1 MSVRSLNGLAG
12 NTNIYINSLSGTL
25 PLEVNETS
33 STSAT
38 ISIKGLSNIG
48 SAGQIIQVNSGGT
61 ALEYGSQSTAS
72 NWTIEGTDLVNLNQ
86 SSIDFV
92 EMKRTDTGQV
102 GFKLTNSSYSS
113 ELKQFGD
120 NTIIKTAN
128 SKLKF
133 TDQDIVINN
142 YLDRNMIKYVN
153 SSSQI
158 QLGNTND
165 DIYINRIKTTSNTE
179 NRILFFYEATSDTLT
194 INNTTDI
201 LKLLNNDSIKN
212 TNNRDI
218 LSYTGTT
225 LTLGNS
231 TDTISIV
238 NTGTLTLPTSTDTL
252 VGRAT
257 ADTLTNKILTSP
269 TLTTPILGTPQSGNL
284 TNCSFPTLNQNTTGN
299 AATATKIASIT
310 NSDIV
315 LKNASQTL
323 TLKTL
328 TTPVIDNIKNSN
340 TRNIFNYSGTLL
352 TIGNTTNDNVF
363 ISRCEDIQTPNNERF
378 MEHTTNS
385 ITIGNDTDI
394 ITFKNGG
401 VNFNF
406 PSGGSGGTLAL
417 TTDITSD
424 IFQIDTASTIKSI
437 VNKNR
442 NGTGNN
448 PTFIK
453 MFLDTNTV
461 EAGFWIRTNQGGT
474 INNAYMFLDTDTSF
488 NLQIDSNI
496 LKFYNAGINIQ
507 NNLGTT
513 LLKNTTVNIVEFG
526 NTTDKVIM
534 NGNSYE
540 LRDANGN
547 ILMSSVRPAANM
559 TYNAITIG
567 KGANSSTPE
576 ERPLI
581 LMNSTSSPTFRDC
594 RFQLRN
600 VNTSGGANPV
610 IELFQNTSG
619 GYKGGFI
626 YMADGGSDLYVESE
640 TTIEIRSGNS
650 DTCEFDSNS
659 SLKFLQS
666 SSNIFGS
673 TTSTH
678 PHNTT
683 SRMNNIYCNE
693 VVCASPI
700 SADNSISHKAFQ
712 SKYELSTIQGLGQTA
727 ASATR
732 ISMLEL
738 GRNIAIPAI
747 SQSEQVYPIMRINSP
762 TLDAEWYNYIQ
773 TSNPASP
780 FPQKD
785 FYGWVYANTSNSLVY
800 LLELTDDL
808 VRTYK
813 PLTVSGNFIASGTK
827 NFRIKHPIKEEA
839 EKDKVLYHNGIEAPR
854 CDNLYSGKVKL
865 KKGKAT
871 VNLDNNDYYKMTE
884 GTFLALNKDFRVY
897 VNNNENFDRVIG
909 KIKGNKLNIVCENNT
924 SNVIIDWCVIGT
936 RKDQEIIE
944 NDLTDNNGDLITEK
958 IEEDKETDRKIQSS
972 KINKEEYYKNSKYH
986 TYFKNLSKRLDT
998 KTKINN
1004 GLHIARQLI
1013 KTNPNK
1019 KKIIKPQQPF
1029 MNNSK

>member
-1 MSVRSLNGLAG
+1 
-12 NTNIYINSLSGTL
+12 
-25 PLEVNETS
+25 
-33 STSAT
+33 
-38 ISIKGLSNIG
+38 
-48 SAGQIIQVNSGGT
+48 
-61 ALEYGSQSTAS
+61 
-72 NWTIEGTDLVNLNQ
+72 
-86 SSIDFV
+86 
-92 EMKRTDTGQV
+92 
-102 GFKLTNSSYSS
+102 
-113 ELKQFGD
+113 
-120 NTIIKTAN
+120 
-128 SKLKF
+128 
-133 TDQDIVINN
+133 
-142 YLDRNMIKYVN
+142 MIKYVN

-158 QLGNTND
+158 QFGNTTD
-165 DIYINRIKTTSNTE
+165 DIYINRAKTVSNTE
-179 NRILFFYEATSDTLT
+179 NRILFFYEATSDTFT

-257 ADTLTNKILTSP
+257 TDTLTNKTLTSP

-299 AATATKIASIT
+299 ASTATKIATIT
-310 NSDIV
+310 NSNIV
-315 LKNASQTL
+315 QLNESQTL

-328 TTPVIDNIKNSN
+328 TSPVINNIKNST
-340 TRNIFNYSGTLL
+340 TRNIYNYSGTLL
-352 TIGNTTNDNVF
+352 TLGNTTHDN
-363 ISRCEDIQTPNNERF
+363 IYINRCSNILTPENERF
-378 MEHTTNS
+378 MEHATNA

-406 PSGGSGGTLAL
+406 PAGGSGGTLAL

-424 IFQIDTASTIKSI
+424 IFEIDTASTIKSI

-488 NLQIDSNI
+488 NLQLDSNI

-507 NNLGTT
+507 NILGDT
-513 LLKNTTVNIVEFG
+513 LIKYTSTNIIDFG
-526 NTTDKVIM
+526 NTGDQVNM
-534 NGNSYE
+534 NANRYE
-540 LRDANGN
+540 IRDTSGN
-547 ILMSSVRPAANM
+547 IILSSVRPASNM
-559 TYNAITIG
+559 TYNAIVVG
-567 KGANSSTPE
+567 KGANTTAPE

-610 IELFQNTSG
+610 IELFQNTRG
-619 GYKGGFI
+619 GYKGGFM
-626 YMADGGSDLYVESE
+626 YMADGGSDLYVESS

-650 DTCEFDSNS
+650 DTAEFDSNS

-700 SADNSISHKAFQ
+700 SQDNSISHKAFQ
-712 SKYELSTIQGLGQTA
+712 SKYELSTIQGLGQTGP
-727 ASATR
+727 SATR
-732 ISMLEL
+732 IAMLEL
-738 GRNIAIPAI
+738 GRNIAIPSI
-747 SQSEQVYPIMRINSP
+747 SQSEQVYPITRINSP
-762 TLDAEWYNYIQ
+762 TLDAEWYSYIQ

-827 NFRIKHPIKEEA
+827 NFRINHPIKAEA
-839 EKDKVLYHNGIEAPR
+839 DKNKMLYHNSIEAPR
-854 CDNLYSGKVKL
+854 CDNVYSGKVKL

-884 GTFLALNKDFRVY
+884 GTFLLLNKDFRIY

-924 SNVIIDWCVIGT
+924 SNVVIDWMVIGT

-944 NDLTDNNGDLITEK
+944 NDLTDDNGDLITEK
-958 IEEDKETDRKIQSS
+958 IEEEDEETKRKIKSS
-972 KINKEEYYKNSKYH
+972 KINKQEYYKNSKYH
-986 TYFKNLSKRLDT
+986 SYFKYLSKTLNT
-998 KTKINN
+998 KTKIDN
-1004 GLHIARQLI
+1004 GLNIARQLI

-1019 KKIIKPQQPF
+1019 KKTIKPNQPF
-1029 MNNSK
+1029 MNTQK